1 MDYGRWNEWNG
12 LLHVNKKDA
21 VVARCDNI
29 SNKVEYINTTEVEY
43 TNTKQD
49 CGMRCGTDC
58 NM

>member
-1 MDYGRWNEWNG
+1 M
-12 LLHVNKKDA
+12 NKKDA

-29 SNKVEYINTTEVEY
+29 SNEVEYINTTEVEY